1 MYHIELRQ
9 FPHNLNRFN
18 LDSRG
23 IGEVVTPWVREEF
36 FEQGDRK
43 WSSQLATIKILEGP
57 HIPVEEL
64 SMGRGWRTAEREG
77 EDVTEQILASARQA
91 LGVEPADSGPV
102 WMPAAPGEEAP
113 PPPVAVAA
121 SDSADPLTS
130 GVALAQLLGR
140 EPERL
145 LRAWRDV
152 VAGTSGLSPSEGLA
166 LAERRIAD
174 G

>member
-18 LDSRG
+18 LDNRG

-43 WSSQLATIKILEGP
+43 WSSQLATIKIIEGP

-77 EDVTEQILASARQA
+77 EDVTEQLLASARQA

-102 WMPAAPGEEAP
+102 WTPAAPGEEPP
-113 PPPVAVAA
+113 PPPVAVAP

-145 LRAWRDV
+145 LSAWRDV
-152 VAGTSGLSPSEGLA
+152 VAGTSGLSPSESLA